1 MRWKI
6 VDKERAE
13 LNKVKLL
20 DIDESTVWLEV
31 NIESIPRGMEPM
43 EYIDFLR
50 KTEVVAIEE

>member
-6 VDKERAE
+6 VDRERAE

-43 EYIDFLR
+43 EYIDFLQ
-50 KTEVVAIEE
+50 KTGVVAIEE